1 MKTITRLLAT
11 GLYTGYSPFAPGTA
25 GSLLAVFIY
34 WLLPGKNPLIFSP
47 LLIVLFFLGV
57 WSANKIE
64 IWSDKKDNPI
74 IVIDEI
80 VGMLVTLTAM
90 EKSLNWLAIGF
101 ILFRLFDI
109 VKLFPAKNAEK
120 LSGGWGVMAD
130 DVVAGIQALIC
141 LQALHYFFAA

>member
-34 WLLPGKNPLIFSP
+34 WLLPEKNPLVFGI

-57 WSANKIE
+57 WSAAKIE
-64 IWSDKKDNPI
+64 KWSDKKDNPI
-74 IVIDEI
+74 IVIDEV
-80 VGMLVTLTAM
+80 VGMLITLTAI

-109 VKLFPAKNAEK
+109 VKLFPARNAEK
-120 LSGGWGVMAD
+120 LPGGWGVMTD
-130 DVVAGIQALIC
+130 DAVAGIQALIC